1 MCSKNM
7 LPSERKC
14 PCCELPLRLV
24 NIHTKVKD
32 GLLFKCSRL
41 ECRDI
46 KVSIREST
54 IFDGSHMTLMEILRI
69 VFYYF
74 VRGFNA
80 LQTFRDLA
88 EFGLKSLQYG
98 YVYDV
103 YKRVRHLIHVYFQN
117 HYRRYKLGQMGRAVE
132 IDESKFTH
140 HGKGGQDQKV
150 WVLGF
155 YERGTKDVRAF
166 VMKDRTEVT
175 CTQMIRDSIQE
186 GAEIFTDF
194 WRGYNNCKEFYVHR
208 TVNKAKY
215 GSGMGEY
222 QTTSRVES
230 LWHIIKR
237 NIHTYSTI
245 RYHTLQ
251 RFLDEA
257 CWRIKYRTYAERNE
271 FLMEILNVKR

>member
-1 MCSKNM
+1 M

-24 NIHTKVKD
+24 NMHTKVKD

-140 HGKGGQDQKV
+140 HGKGG
-150 WVLGF
+150 
-155 YERGTKDVRAF
+155 
-166 VMKDRTEVT
+166 
-175 CTQMIRDSIQE
+175 
-186 GAEIFTDF
+186 
-194 WRGYNNCKEFYVHR
+194 
-208 TVNKAKY
+208 
-215 GSGMGEY
+215 
-222 QTTSRVES
+222 
-230 LWHIIKR
+230 
-237 NIHTYSTI
+237 
-245 RYHTLQ
+245 
-251 RFLDEA
+251 
-257 CWRIKYRTYAERNE
+257 
-271 FLMEILNVKR
+271 